1 MGFVI
6 MLRQINC
13 VLWHTLDSERSKTF
27 GNPYHLSSI
36 MFTLHKT
43 SFFWIL
49 RTSLIKGGQP
59 EIGTLSQKKSSTT
72 ERNFRNCLSVD
83 VGRKKPSGSFYV
95 NSFTGLLVTTE
106 FVGSF
111 VERVPKMSFND
122 MVFSVGLNKKFPRNK
137 SWFDTIENPNSPP
150 WKIFYSSDNDKLIPK
165 SSPEPMINWPLKQL
179 VLNCKLSWSIHFSH
193 AWLRELFVSKK
204 VLFLI
209 NSSGSFFFSSN
220 LFKLINWGP
229 IRSG

>member
-1 MGFVI
+1 
-6 MLRQINC
+6 
-13 VLWHTLDSERSKTF
+13 
-27 GNPYHLSSI
+27 

-106 FVGSF
+106 FVVSF
-111 VERVPKMSFND
+111 VERVTKMSFND
-122 MVFSVGLNKKFPRNK
+122 MVFSVGLSNTFPKNKTL
-137 SWFDTIENPNSPP
+137 FDTIAKSLQTFF
-150 WKIFYSSDNDKLIPK
+150 KRFYKKDTDKLIPK
-165 SSPEPMINWPLKQL
+165 SSSEPMIN
-179 VLNCKLSWSIHFSH
+179 
-193 AWLRELFVSKK
+193 
-204 VLFLI
+204 
-209 NSSGSFFFSSN
+209 
-220 LFKLINWGP
+220 
-229 IRSG
+229 